1 MIRPPA
7 PPTRMENLMDFQ
19 DTVQRGDTIEAMEM
33 QRLGMQPMSMP
44 MNQMPMAVPM
54 NQMPRKNGGLV
65 SLPVANRFLGGI
77 IGSAVSSLAPSL
89 VGRALISSG
98 SGLAIGGVGATLTS
112 FLTDKI
118 LGRKTNIKRNII
130 QGIAPVAGS
139 YLRGGATNIMPSD
152 SFSLSGSPTIIPG
165 GAGTGFPPSGTVQPS
180 FIGALGDQFTRD
192 NLEEI
197 FTESMVA
204 DALSAEEPES
214 LDSQSQ
220 ETGKKKNTYKGLGL
234 QKRVLADRRLDDPRE
249 FDPSDPR
256 VNQAEA
262 YKRSIGEAIRK
273 RQRPRY
279 KYIKSTKGGGLA
291 GLDFEGRVPGRS
303 DGMEDDQYYAIR
315 EAGGPVEGLLA
326 VSPKEYVVPADT
338 MSILG
343 NGNPDAGADAMDQFV
358 KNVRVEAYGTPN
370 QQKELN
376 GLQTINRN
384 LRG

>member
-19 DTVQRGDTIEAMEM
+19 DTVQRGDTLEAMEM
-33 QRLGMQPMSMP
+33 QRLAMQPMSMP
-44 MNQMPMAVPM
+44 MNRMPM
-54 NQMPRKNGGLV
+54 KNGGLV
-65 SLPVANRFLGGI
+65 TLPVTNRFLGGLVKSVV
-77 IGSAVSSLAPSL
+77 GSVAPSL
-89 VGRALISSG
+89 VGRAIIG
-98 SGLAIGGVGATLTS
+98 AGGGLLGGGIGAAFTG
-112 FLTDKI
+112 FLADKI
-118 LGRKTNIKRNII
+118 LGNKTNIQKNIL
-130 QGIAPVAGS
+130 QGLVPVGGS
-139 YLRGGATNIMPSD
+139 YLRGGATNILPSD
-152 SFSLSGSPTIIPG
+152 NFTFSGPGISTPTPG
-165 GAGTGFPPSGTVQPS
+165 MMDFGGTTQPS
-180 FIGALGDQFTRD
+180 FIGALGDQFTRS

-197 FTESMVA
+197 ATEAMVA
-204 DALSAEEPES
+204 DALGAASETPKALEEE
-214 LDSQSQ
+214 
-220 ETGKKKNTYKGLGL
+220 EKAGKKKSKYKGLGL
-234 QKRVLADRRLDDPRE
+234 QKRVLANRRLDDPRE
-249 FDPSDPR
+249 FDPKAPKIG
-256 VNQAEA
+256 QAEA
-262 YKRSIGEAIRK
+262 FRRSTGKEIRA

-279 KYIKSTKGGGLA
+279 TYVKTTKGGGLA

-370 QQKELN
+370 QQKELD

>member
-139 YLRGGATNIMPSD
+139 YLRGGPTNIMPGD
-152 SFSLSGSPTIIPG
+152 SAAVQSFGLADVGGSIPPPANY
-165 GAGTGFPPSGTVQPS
+165 GAQFMTS
-180 FIGALGDQFTRD
+180 LGDQFTRD

-315 EAGGPVEGLLA
+315 EAGGHVEGLLA